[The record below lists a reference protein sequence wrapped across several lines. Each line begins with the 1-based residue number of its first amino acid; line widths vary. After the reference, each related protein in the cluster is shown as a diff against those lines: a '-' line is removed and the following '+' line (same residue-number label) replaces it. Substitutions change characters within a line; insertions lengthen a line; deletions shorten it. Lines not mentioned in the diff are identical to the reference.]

1 MMIVFASFFRTAMPA
16 TGTMRDHAPPHAAP
30 WSVGYA
36 TMLACLDIRPQTLHA
51 SARHMHLSERI

>member
-36 TMLACLDIRPQTLHA
+36 CWHAWTYVRKPFTLQHVTC
-51 SARHMHLSERI
+51 I